1 MTASSDTQ
9 AGQPQARPLNKSD
22 YKTLGLSSLGGTLE
36 FYDFVIFVFF
46 TGTLTHLF
54 FPGDNEFIAQMKT
67 LGILPQ
73 AISHAPSAGSLWLT
87 TATRSA
93 VSVCSH

>member
-1 MTASSDTQ
+1 MTTDTSPLS
-9 AGQPQARPLNKSD
+9 QPQARPLNKND

-54 FPGDNEFIAQMKT
+54 FPG
-67 LGILPQ
+67 
-73 AISHAPSAGSLWLT
+73 
-87 TATRSA
+87 
-93 VSVCSH
+93 